1 MLKTCLRGIC
11 LILVRW
17 VFIFHIVVRCLFNSS
32 SQSKSN
38 LQKKKTHSL
47 FASFTGSGTAV
58 CNNLYLKA
66 IAMCMSDSYL
76 YISPPKVYIRRACH
90 IRVYQR
96 FAAIGKFKFSG
107 TLINEGT
114 SQFLQFMVMIKNVH
128 RVTVQKTLTI
138 H

>member
-1 MLKTCLRGIC
+1 MLKTCLCGIC

-17 VFIFHIVVRCLFNSS
+17 VFIFHTVVTVLNSP

-38 LQKKKTHSL
+38 SPKKTHSL
-47 FASFTGSGTAV
+47 FASFTGSDTAV
-58 CNNLYLKA
+58 CNKLYLKA
-66 IAMCMSDSYL
+66 IAICISDSYL

-96 FAAIGKFKFSG
+96 FAANGKFKYSG

-128 RVTVQKTLTI
+128 RVTVQKSLTI